1 MTKRSRLLCD
11 FDEPFVLCKE
21 TSQNA
26 GLQKSK
32 TRTLDRE
39 MQELEPNRRVEQGN
53 VGINTVDA
61 PRLDWQSFKGKER
74 RREKGL
80 RGRRGKEARTRST
93 TKATGTIRISDSKI
107 EEYVNALIFMSTPR
121 TPCLVR
127 DLFIYCRRSGS
138 SQLIPR
144 D

>member
-11 FDEPFVLCKE
+11 FDEPLACQVVLCKE

-39 MQELEPNRRVEQGN
+39 MQELEPNRRVGQGN
-53 VGINTVDA
+53 AGINTVDA

-74 RREKGL
+74 RREKGW
-80 RGRRGKEARTRST
+80 RGRRGKEART
-93 TKATGTIRISDSKI
+93 TIDDQG
-107 EEYVNALIFMSTPR
+107 N
-121 TPCLVR
+121 R
-127 DLFIYCRRSGS
+127 DHTNFRFKN
-138 SQLIPR
+138 
-144 D
+144 